1 MNINNN
7 KTHKMKNFKTNNE
20 GVKLELRKIYKQ
32 NEKFFGQV
40 LVRGEGFKS
49 GFRITKQEWDN
60 YK

>member
-1 MNINNN
+1 
-7 KTHKMKNFKTNNE
+7 MKNFKTNNE